1 MPVNFEFKRLFL
13 LTTGFCSTYNNIEG
27 QVKGEIGKNDHVPF
41 FFFRVLSIYPI
52 SNKRQKSTS
61 IFFLPHFFSILR
73 GQNNSFLLKRNVLN
87 SERERERKHQK
98 GRKRFMSSKPEI
110 EWLRTRSG
118 NGSLHATQES
128 GKKTFLTFIRGTI
141 FQTHSFRFL
150 GGVNLF
156 LRNAMQRRKPL
167 F

>member
-87 SERERERKHQK
+87 SDRERESI
-98 GRKRFMSSKPEI
+98 KRDVKDLCRRNRRLSDCEREAEME
-110 EWLRTRSG
+110 LLMR
-118 NGSLHATQES
+118 
-128 GKKTFLTFIRGTI
+128 LTKAEKRPF
-141 FQTHSFRFL
+141 
-150 GGVNLF
+150 
-156 LRNAMQRRKPL
+156 
-167 F
+167 